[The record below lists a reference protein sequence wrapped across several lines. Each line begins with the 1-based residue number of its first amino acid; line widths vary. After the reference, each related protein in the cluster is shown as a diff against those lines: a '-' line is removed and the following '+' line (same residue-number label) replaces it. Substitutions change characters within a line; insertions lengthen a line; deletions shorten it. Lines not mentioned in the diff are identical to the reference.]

1 MSGTGWT
8 WQHVRLEC
16 DLPTYFALCD
26 WWREVPPAAIQLRR
40 IASFLGLKPGGE
52 PGAAR
57 MTTTTG
63 QAALSSAQDVAGIAA
78 LAGMPVI
85 EGRPADPMFDL
96 IGPAP
101 PGPAHER

>member
-16 DLPTYFALCD
+16 DLPTYFALCE

-52 PGAAR
+52 LAAPR
-57 MTTTTG
+57 MASPTSATATPTTP
-63 QAALSSAQDVAGIAA
+63 SSAQDVAGMAA
-78 LAGMPVI
+78 LAGMPVLQ
-85 EGRPADPMFDL
+85 GRPADPMFDL
-96 IGPAP
+96 LP
-101 PGPAHER
+101 P